1 MIDLTPLEVRKK
13 KGDFRRALRGYEPE
27 LVDDFLDMVADR
39 LEELVRDNMALNER
53 VARLEERVTD
63 YREREK
69 ALTEALVSA
78 QEFREERLGQATRE
92 AELRLREAESEAQR
106 IREGA
111 MRDREKEE
119 AALRRVR
126 ARRVQLVESFRA
138 FLERE
143 MHQIEVESAALE
155 LNEISV
161 EAGERIS
168 ELDAPL
174 PGLAPEHV
182 GPGLPRPP
190 LSTMPP
196 PPAPVAPEVTSPTTS
211 KAPPAPVAPASGPV
225 AVPPAAMPPAGA
237 VPGAAAPAAPAASAG
252 KPVRGA
258 AAPKAAPAD
267 RFAPPPPA
275 TAGPQS
281 APEAFAPP
289 ARPRLVDNGPPITG
303 NEEWLPLLE
312 DER

>member
-39 LEELVRDNMALNER
+39 LEELVRDNLALNER

-78 QEFREERLGQATRE
+78 QEFREEQLNHASRE

-106 IREGA
+106 IREAA
-111 MRDREKEE
+111 MRDRDLEE

-126 ARRVQLVESFRA
+126 ARRVQLVESFKA

-155 LNEISV
+155 LNDISV
-161 EAGERIS
+161 EAGERLS
-168 ELDAPL
+168 ELDERPL
-174 PGLAPEHV
+174 PA
-182 GPGLPRPP
+182 
-190 LSTMPP
+190 TPP
-196 PPAPVAPEVTSPTTS
+196 PPPERVALSELPLGPKLAASPPAERVAPPDLAIPARP
-211 KAPPAPVAPASGPV
+211 KAPPAAPGT
-225 AVPPAAMPPAGA
+225 
-237 VPGAAAPAAPAASAG
+237 AAPAASPRVVKAPPAA
-252 KPVRGA
+252 KPASQFAPPAPAPAPPVA
-258 AAPKAAPAD
+258 PATPAAPDPV
-267 RFAPPPPA
+267 APPPP
-275 TAGPQS
+275 
-281 APEAFAPP
+281 
-289 ARPRLVDNGPPITG
+289 RPRLVDNGPPITG
-303 NEEWLPLLE
+303 NEEWLPLLD

>member
-78 QEFREERLGQATRE
+78 QEFREERLTQASRE
-92 AELRLREAESEAQR
+92 ADLRLREAEADAER

-111 MRDREKEE
+111 LRDREKED

-126 ARRVQLVESFRA
+126 ARRLQLVESFRA

-143 MHQIEVESAALE
+143 LHQLEIESTALE
-155 LNEISV
+155 LNEIS
-161 EAGERIS
+161 
-168 ELDAPL
+168 
-174 PGLAPEHV
+174 
-182 GPGLPRPP
+182 
-190 LSTMPP
+190 
-196 PPAPVAPEVTSPTTS
+196 
-211 KAPPAPVAPASGPV
+211 
-225 AVPPAAMPPAGA
+225 
-237 VPGAAAPAAPAASAG
+237 
-252 KPVRGA
+252 
-258 AAPKAAPAD
+258 
-267 RFAPPPPA
+267 
-275 TAGPQS
+275 
-281 APEAFAPP
+281 
-289 ARPRLVDNGPPITG
+289 
-303 NEEWLPLLE
+303 
-312 DER
+312 